1 MTRWKWS
8 HEMQITVNM
17 PDAFIAKVAKRD
29 FAVGDVADWPQV
41 SKDKVFAY
49 GLQRIFN
56 DAGAGGKSADE
67 SVALATKR
75 LTNLQGGVLRASPV
89 REGDP
94 VKREAFKLATAKVFD
109 AIKSAGKKKLAEYK
123 TSEIRTLAER
133 YLEKY
138 PNTFEIARANVELA
152 SEMSVDIDIDL
163 DTADVDESDDEE
175 VDESDEEELDTDE

>member
-109 AIKSAGKKKLAEYK
+109 AIKSAGKKLAEYK

-133 YLEKY
+133 YLEKF

-163 DTADVDESDDEE
+163 DTADVDESADDEGM
-175 VDESDEEELDTDE
+175 DESDDDEGTDE